1 LAKIDVFSDFLGI
14 FWSKICTFG
23 RERRALFRKSGPIF
37 SPFCEILKVGSTKS
51 RNFTIFVKKRR
62 LGTSK
67 TGFWVV
73 KNLDFDD
80 FDGLEGFYR
89 ALGAGGP

>member
-1 LAKIDVFSDFLGI
+1 MTSFVPKRG
-14 FWSKICTFG
+14 
-23 RERRALFRKSGPIF
+23 ALFRKKGIIF
-37 SPFCEILKVGSTKS
+37 SPFCEILGVKSSKS

-73 KNLDFDD
+73 KSIDFDD

-89 ALGAGGP
+89 ALGASGPQLGRGETRRPWL